1 MDKITIVL
9 QDKTTIEELAK
20 SPEVQIRIKDA
31 IIDKIGRRALKIA
44 NVTNE
49 MIRAAKSEVRDQFL
63 KRCLFST
70 PELKDEWKKAIRAQA
85 RSEFHDMVNKDLEEM
100 RIVFKHELNE
110 RKKSILK
117 EIENTDIESIIREVA
132 WKVIRDKFQ

>member
-9 QDKTTIEELAK
+9 QDKTTIEDLAK

-49 MIRAAKSEVRDQFL
+49 MIRAAKSEVRDHFL
-63 KRCLFST
+63 KGCSSYS
-70 PELKDEWKKAIRAQA
+70 PELKDEWKKLIREQA
-85 RSEFHDMVNKDLEEM
+85 RSEFQDMVNKDLQEM

-110 RKKSILK
+110 RKKSILI

-132 WKVIRDKFQ
+132 LKVIRDKFQ